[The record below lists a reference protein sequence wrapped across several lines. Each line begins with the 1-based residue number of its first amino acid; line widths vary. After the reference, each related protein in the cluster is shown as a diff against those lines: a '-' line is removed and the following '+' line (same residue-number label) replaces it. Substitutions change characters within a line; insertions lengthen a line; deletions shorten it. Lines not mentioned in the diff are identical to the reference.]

1 MAISSVMQLEIDSNR
16 NGGFKLEEWM
26 DAAERIYSDSNLRDS
41 IRMKLSYDR
50 YKLGW
55 EVVAK
60 GIIGV

>member
-1 MAISSVMQLEIDSNR
+1 
-16 NGGFKLEEWM
+16 M
-26 DAAERIYSDSNLRDS
+26 DAAERIYSDSNLRES